1 MSIRIIKEYKN
12 QWKGTSKGIMDIFK
26 NEAGETE
33 KCSIGIL
40 IMENVQNEVS
50 EDKLISVKQ
59 ELESKIRSKYANVSR
74 EDLKAV
80 HPIDAYI
87 SYYKKFGYTY
97 HVLPQLE
104 SVIKGKSIPDV
115 IPLVE
120 AMFMAEL
127 KNMLLTAGH
136 DFNKIKAPLSLKVS
150 TGNEGYTAMNG
161 KDITTVSSDFMI
173 ADQETVI
180 SSILRGPDL
189 RTAISK
195 DTTHVIYTVYAPF
208 GVEEQLVREHLR
220 DIELYVQMFSK
231 KSRTCLSQVI
241 KAI

>member
-1 MSIRIIKEYKN
+1 
-12 QWKGTSKGIMDIFK
+12 MDIFM
-26 NEAGETE
+26 NEAGENE

-40 IMENVQNEVS
+40 VMENVQNESS
-50 EDKLISVKQ
+50 EDKLMSVRQ
-59 ELESKIRSKYANVSR
+59 ELEGTIRSKYAKVSR
-74 EDLKAV
+74 GDLKAL
-80 HPIDAYI
+80 HPLDAYI

-104 SVIKGKSIPDV
+104 SVIKGKPIPGGL
-115 IPLVE
+115 PLVE

-136 DFNKIKAPLSLKVS
+136 DFDKIKAPLSLRVS
-150 TGNEGYTAMNG
+150 TGNESFTAMNG
-161 KDITTVSSDFMI
+161 KDVTTISGDFMI

-189 RTAISK
+189 RTAITAH
-195 DTTHVIYTVYAPF
+195 TTRVIYTVYAPF

-220 DIELYVQMFSK
+220 DIEASVRIFSK
-231 KSRTCLSQVI
+231 KSSTCLSQVL
-241 KAI
+241 KGMR